1 LDQHLTRVAPGASIS
16 RLILNN
22 TPMTPDRRPYLT
34 PLLQAAAV
42 AIVAVLLAGP
52 AQSADTAALL
62 DAAINGTH
70 RSDSNRARDTYRH
83 PKETL
88 LFFGLKPDITVVEIS
103 PSAGWYSE
111 IIAPVLRDR
120 GSYYAASPKLS
131 ERSPESMKQRDAS
144 YRQMMSGKPSLYG
157 TPIMISYEP
166 SAPEF
171 APKGSAD
178 LVLTFRNVH
187 NWAKAGNTAQMF
199 SAFFDALKKG
209 GVLGVVEHRAA
220 PDTPISGQIAS
231 GYMTEAFVIDAATEA
246 GFRLVAFSDVN
257 NNPRDTKDHPG
268 GVWNLP
274 PNLRDVPE
282 QDRARYLAIGESDR
296 MTLKFVKP

>member
-1 LDQHLTRVAPGASIS
+1 MRNEA
-16 RLILNN
+16 
-22 TPMTPDRRPYLT
+22 PMTPDHRPRLT
-34 PLLQAAAV
+34 PFLKAAAM
-42 AIVAVLLAGP
+42 ASVAVLLAGP

-70 RSDSNRARDTYRH
+70 RSESNRARDTYRH

-88 LFFGLKPDITVVEIS
+88 LFFGLKPDMAVVEIS
-103 PSAGWYSE
+103 PAAGWYSE
-111 IIAPVLRDR
+111 IIAPVLKDQ

-131 ERSPESMKQRDAS
+131 EKSPESMKQRDTS
-144 YRQMMSGKPSLYG
+144 YRQMMSGKPGLYG
-157 TPIMISYEP
+157 TPIMISYDP
-166 SAPEF
+166 AAPEF

-220 PDTPISGQIAS
+220 PGTPIKAQIES
-231 GYMTEAFVIDAATEA
+231 GYMTEAFVIEVATKA
-246 GFRLVAFSDVN
+246 GFRLVASSDVN